1 MEMYGALVSELYQGR
16 VSSVRIN
23 SEIANTTQSV
33 DLGVTSG
40 LTSIAHG
47 SNVALIYL
55 SLSALS
61 LTINDTSYQTTWTP
75 TTEELA
81 PFPSLV
87 TLRVYGGF
95 PFTDDLLFRGNG
107 TTLQNLRIP
116 FSALVRDGLG
126 RFGILKRSGVTLM
139 NRVRIGACTSTDKE
153 YIAGREDL
161 PIRQQVHRILQTATV
176 MAIDSDAPGLLI
188 FDAICE
194 APNTAIIQHLELGR
208 LWCAADD
215 IIKLLVALPS
225 LVNLCCSVSKLES
238 EIEAIPASERPSRLC
253 AKYHP
258 LSNSFRVLQVRSY
271 SDLSGELVACTAM
284 LVAVLCP
291 NFVQVDLPLELRK
304 AFGREIAWALVNDT
318 FKPYADSINRLIYKE
333 SSY

>member
-1 MEMYGALVSELYQGR
+1 GLV
-16 VSSVRIN
+16 
-23 SEIANTTQSV
+23 
-33 DLGVTSG
+33 
-40 LTSIAHG
+40 
-47 SNVALIYL
+47 
-55 SLSALS
+55 
-61 LTINDTSYQTTWTP
+61 
-75 TTEELA
+75 

-107 TTLQNLRIP
+107 ATLQNLRVP

-126 RFGILKRSGVTLM
+126 RFSILKRSGVTLM
-139 NRVRIGACTSTDKE
+139 NWVRIGACASTDKE

-161 PIRQQVHRILQTATV
+161 PIRRQVRRILLTATGV
-176 MAIDSDAPGLLI
+176 AIDSDMPGFLI
-188 FDAICE
+188 FNAICE
-194 APNTAIIQHLELGR
+194 APNTAIIRHLEFGGAR
-208 LWCAADD
+208 CAADD

-225 LVNLCCSVSKLES
+225 LVSLCCSVSKLEP
-238 EIEAIPASERPSRLC
+238 EFEAIPANERPSRLC

-258 LSNSFRVLQVRSY
+258 LSSNFRVLQVRSY
-271 SDLSGELVACTAM
+271 SDLSGELVAYTAM
-284 LVAVLCP
+284 LIAVLCP

-333 SSY
+333 SGY